1 MSFGLLDQRFIMNFT
16 YAHNSGV
23 RLGAYVAARRRATL
37 TRLIRKL
44 QRKRHSLLPL
54 PNTTNLEQATYLGVR
69 QVPTTAIV
77 GSVSRSRDFD
87 AEFLPLEPVDE
98 ARWLRVYSAISEGVE
113 LPPIQLIKVDGQFF
127 VLDGHHRVSVARL
140 CGIEYIDAEVREYVF
155 APGGHQASTGQCKQ
169 VIREVSEQLFP
180 KGERSQG
187 TCTSSEDYIPNDA
200 LPSPA

>member
-1 MSFGLLDQRFIMNFT
+1 MSFGLLDQGFIMNFT
-16 YAHNSGV
+16 YAHNSKV

-37 TRLIRKL
+37 SRLIKKI
-44 QRKRHSLLPL
+44 QGKCHSLLPL

-87 AEFLPLEPVDE
+87 ADFLPLESVDE
-98 ARWLRVYSAISEGVE
+98 ARWLRVYSAITEGLE
-113 LPPIQLIKVDGQFF
+113 LPPVQLIKVDDQFF

-140 CGIEYIDAEVREYVF
+140 CGIEYMDAEVREYVF
-155 APGGHQASTGQCKQ
+155 APVGNQAPGGTYETVARK
-169 VIREVSEQLFP
+169 VSEQLFP
-180 KGERSQG
+180 KGERSRA

-200 LPSPA
+200 LPSAA